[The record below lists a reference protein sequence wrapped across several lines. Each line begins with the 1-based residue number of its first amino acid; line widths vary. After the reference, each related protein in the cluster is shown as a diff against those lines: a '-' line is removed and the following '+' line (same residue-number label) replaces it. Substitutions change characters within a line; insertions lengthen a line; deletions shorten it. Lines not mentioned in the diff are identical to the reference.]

1 MTDREQTR
9 TVNRSL
15 ADCHVDVL
23 ASAYPHLA
31 AIRDAAASLAVDNS
45 DPHQQLNRIARATK
59 GLEDVFHD
67 ARHLITAELYG
78 VEIADRCED
87 DYPGTHRLRIAD
99 EISEFLR
106 GDQ

>member
-1 MTDREQTR
+1 MTTR
-9 TVNRSL
+9 PVRKSL
-15 ADCHVDVL
+15 ADYHVDVL
-23 ASAYPHLA
+23 AAAYPHLV
-31 AIRDAAASLAVDNS
+31 AIRDAAASLAIDNS

-59 GLEDVFHD
+59 GIEDTLHD

-99 EISEFLR
+99 EIAEFLR
-106 GDQ
+106 GNQ